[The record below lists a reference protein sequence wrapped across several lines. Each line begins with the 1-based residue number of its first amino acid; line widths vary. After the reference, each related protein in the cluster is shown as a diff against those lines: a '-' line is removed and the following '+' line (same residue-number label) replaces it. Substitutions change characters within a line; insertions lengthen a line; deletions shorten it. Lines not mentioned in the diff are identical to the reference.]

1 MHEYRLTDS
10 TCHTAASSSLKDS
23 YALCR
28 VFKKTI
34 QIMPK
39 TKREEDQE
47 ETNIGNVEKDSVWVM
62 DEQFLFED
70 ETNSRGKEADDENF
84 IHEYSNNKFPSD
96 TSSSDLTQGTP
107 ADQTGMA
114 DDLQAPFASDEA
126 NSAAH
131 FSNYLGVDFPSN
143 HLIQDTAQI
152 PNYTSLDYQVCYP
165 PLELEDFPQINL
177 AETSKPLKP
186 EIVDEYMSYDKIRD
200 YMNGTLEEIF
210 SLCDRSSQENSM
222 HDKQN

>member
-1 MHEYRLTDS
+1 MQ
-10 TCHTAASSSLKDS
+10 DS

-39 TKREEDQE
+39 TKGEEDQE

-96 TSSSDLTQGTP
+96 TSS
-107 ADQTGMA
+107 
-114 DDLQAPFASDEA
+114 
-126 NSAAH
+126 
-131 FSNYLGVDFPSN
+131 
-143 HLIQDTAQI
+143 
-152 PNYTSLDYQVCYP
+152 
-165 PLELEDFPQINL
+165 
-177 AETSKPLKP
+177 
-186 EIVDEYMSYDKIRD
+186 
-200 YMNGTLEEIF
+200 
-210 SLCDRSSQENSM
+210 
-222 HDKQN
+222 